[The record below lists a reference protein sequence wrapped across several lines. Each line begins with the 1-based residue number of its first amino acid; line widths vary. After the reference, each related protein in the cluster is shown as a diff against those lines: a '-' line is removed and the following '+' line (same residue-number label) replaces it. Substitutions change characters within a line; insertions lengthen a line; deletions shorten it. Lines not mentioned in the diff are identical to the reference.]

1 MIFVK
6 AAAVLKKDLLTA
18 TRYRS
23 GIVLTLIAPAAQLA
37 TFYYMARAV
46 GPQFRPEGMSYFW
59 FLLIGTG
66 FYTFLLAG
74 IHSFLQTIQE
84 SQQTGTLEALMTTST
99 PPAMLVAL
107 GAISAFA
114 GGILQL
120 VLTLSAAIW
129 FIAPV
134 PQVNIV
140 GCFEVFILSVLICA
154 AIGLF
159 AAGMQ
164 IWVHKGSA
172 VLWLVGSAASLIA
185 GTLFPVG
192 ALPRP
197 VQVIAWCLPF
207 THALKG
213 MRLSLAQAQNAA
225 ALTRE
230 VEILIVFS
238 ITLLPLSALFFSWTV
253 RHARQFGILSFY

>member
-1 MIFVK
+1 MILVK

-18 TRYRS
+18 MRYRS
-23 GIVLTLIAPAAQLA
+23 GMVLTLIAPAAQLA

-46 GPQFRPEGMSYFW
+46 GPQFRPEGMSYFL
-59 FLLIGTG
+59 FLLVGTG
-66 FYTFLLAG
+66 FYTFLFAG
-74 IHSFLQTIQE
+74 MHSFLHTIQE

-99 PPAMLVAL
+99 PPATLLLL
-107 GAISAFA
+107 GTISAFA
-114 GGILQL
+114 GGILQF
-120 VLTLSAAIW
+120 VLMLSAAIW
-129 FIAPV
+129 FITPV
-134 PQVNIV
+134 PQINIV

-197 VQVIAWCLPF
+197 VQMVARCLPF
-207 THALKG
+207 THALTG
-213 MRLSLAQAQNAA
+213 MRLSLGNAQNVA

-230 VEILIVFS
+230 VEILTLFS
-238 ITLLPLSALFFSWTV
+238 ISLLPLSAVFFSWTV
-253 RHARQFGILSFY
+253 RHARQFGTLSFY